1 MKHSLHTATVTLY
14 VFYNSI
20 HICMHTLYEGLKLA
34 TACGACTATSG
45 SNGKIVGNGGSSDE
59 ASVAADCLSWLRG
72 SFLDC
77 CEAAVCSNSTEVL
90 AGAAE
95 AMPLHCRLVASNV
108 VDKATARACP
118 TNQAQT
124 LADCLQHVQLG
135 TYWWTTTRTWCQTLE
150 LSAPG
155 VRIKSHLDASVTC
168 KRLPAVTLYCSCPL
182 AIA

>member
-1 MKHSLHTATVTLY
+1 M
-14 VFYNSI
+14 SI
-20 HICMHTLYEGLKLA
+20 HTCMHVLNEGLKPA

-45 SNGKIVGNGGSSDE
+45 SSGKIVGNGGSSDE

-77 CEAAVCSNSTEVL
+77 CEAAVCSGSTVPEVL

-95 AMPLHCRLVASNV
+95 AMPLICILVASNV

-118 TNQAQT
+118 TNQAQI
-124 LADCLQHVQLG
+124 LADCLQRVQLG
-135 TYWWTTTRTWCQTLE
+135 TYWRMTNREWCWTLE

-155 VRIKSHLDASVTC
+155 VQIQSHVDASVTC
-168 KRLPAVTLYCSCPL
+168 KRLPAVDLYCSCPL